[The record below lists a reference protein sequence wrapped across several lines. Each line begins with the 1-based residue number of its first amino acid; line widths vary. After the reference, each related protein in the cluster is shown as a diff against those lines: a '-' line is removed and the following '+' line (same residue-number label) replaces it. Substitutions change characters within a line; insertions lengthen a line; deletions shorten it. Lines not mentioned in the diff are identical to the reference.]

1 MIIDLIMLYAFIVGM
16 SLLNWGFSRFQ
27 LHRGLGMAFLHERQK
42 PGFNSF
48 FSTIQQRYVQT
59 VFWTALHVLVVGFVS
74 FRLMYLTGLL
84 SIETAVLG
92 LVILVFYAK
101 DRLHYVT
108 ALLVMSRVN
117 PS

>member
-27 LHRGLGMAFLHERQK
+27 LSRWLGVAFLHERQK
-42 PGFNSF
+42 PGFNQF
-48 FSTIQQRYVQT
+48 FTTIQKRYTHT
-59 VFWTALHVLVVGFVS
+59 VFWTALHILVVGFVS

-84 SIETAVLG
+84 SIETAMLC
-92 LVILVFYAK
+92 LVVLVFFAK
-101 DRLHYVT
+101 DRLHYAT